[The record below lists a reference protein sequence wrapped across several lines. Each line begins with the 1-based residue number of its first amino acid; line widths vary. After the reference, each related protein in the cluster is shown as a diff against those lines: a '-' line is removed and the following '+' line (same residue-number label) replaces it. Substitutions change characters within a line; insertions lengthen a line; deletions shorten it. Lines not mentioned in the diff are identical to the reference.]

1 MKRTLPG
8 FPLETDLGDGPGFV
22 LGVLVF
28 PLRFKGLF
36 GGVGDRIK

>member
-1 MKRTLPG
+1 MRRILPG
-8 FPLETDLGDGPGFV
+8 FPLATGLGDGPGLV
-22 LGVLVF
+22 LSVLTF